1 MVRRLVAS
9 YLALVALALALFTV
23 PEGIGLVN
31 ALRGNQ
37 AEVGLREARTVA
49 VLLATADA
57 ADPDSAAGADLALLT
72 LRSNLEEQTGG
83 RVELLS
89 ADGRPALG
97 RPVSNPLGVD
107 IGAALQGRETVTRTD
122 DSVLGEPGLQVT
134 VPSNDPNGTTVGAV
148 RLTYP
153 SAPVTA
159 QIKELFGFQLI
170 VALATLGIAAAAA
183 WWLARSMTRPLRLLD
198 GMARSLSRGDF
209 AARTDPLD
217 AGPEETRRV
226 AESMNDAARRISDL
240 IDAKRQFV
248 ADASHQLR
256 TPLTA
261 LRLSL
266 DNLQDEVSD
275 PDARAAV
282 DRSIA
287 DTVRMTRLVH
297 DLLTLARAQKPID
310 RPTTVD
316 VQAVVDERLATWS
329 AAASAHGVE
338 LVSCVPAGTR
348 AVLGDGHL
356 EQFLDNVLAN
366 AVDVAPPGTDIV
378 VDAAVG
384 GESLRL
390 TITDRGPGL
399 SAEDRRRALDRFWT
413 RRPGGSGLGLSI
425 VDQLARE
432 NRGSLS
438 LEPNADGGLIVV
450 ITLPTSTPLRT
461 RPRPSGSSGSTS

>member
-23 PEGIGLVN
+23 PEGIGLVS
-31 ALRGNQ
+31 ALRNNQ

-49 VLLATADA
+49 ILLATADA
-57 ADPDSAAGADLALLT
+57 ADPDSAAGAELALLT

-89 ADGRPALG
+89 ADGQPALG
-97 RPVSNPLGVD
+97 RPVSDPLGTD
-107 IGAALQGRETVTRTD
+107 ISAALQGREVVTRAEQ
-122 DSVLGEPGLQVT
+122 SVLGEPGLQVT
-134 VPSNDPNGTTVGAV
+134 VPSKAPDGTTVGAV

-159 QIKELFGFQLI
+159 QIRELFGLQLV

-198 GMARSLSRGDF
+198 SMARSLSQGDF
-209 AARTDPLD
+209 TARTNPLE
-217 AGPEETRRV
+217 AGPAETRRV
-226 AESMNDAARRISDL
+226 AESMNDAAEQISELIAVKRR
-240 IDAKRQFV
+240 FV

-266 DNLQDEVSD
+266 DNLHDEMSD
-275 PDARAAV
+275 PHARAAV

-310 RPTTVD
+310 NSIQVD
-316 VQAVVDERLATWS
+316 TAAVVDTRFATWS
-329 AAASAHGVE
+329 AAARSQNVTLTSRIAPGAQ
-338 LVSCVPAGTR
+338 LIA
-348 AVLGDGHL
+348 ADGHL
-356 EQFLDNVLAN
+356 DQILDNVLAN

-378 VDAAVG
+378 VDAAVI
-384 GESLRL
+384 GETVRL
-390 TITDRGPGL
+390 TITDSGPGL
-399 SAEDRRRALDRFWT
+399 TAEDRSRALDRFWT

-432 NRGSLS
+432 NRGNIA
-438 LEPNADGGLIVV
+438 LEPNPSGGLIVV
-450 ITLPTSTPLRT
+450 ITLLAAAPLRN
-461 RPRPSGSSGSTS
+461 RSRLFGSGENTS